1 MHQITAGI
9 RITDTQ
15 ILEAS
20 DAQILATVE
29 ARILNIQI
37 QNPFEIWTFW
47 YLDLGWFGIRM
58 IGTVATA
65 IAIVQI
71 IQKQNQYIGIQ
82 DGAYLVGFGMVG
94 LFSSG
99 MQFNIQTTFNH
110 SKLKKCI
117 WDPTVV
123 RH

>member
-29 ARILNIQI
+29 ARIPNIQI
-37 QNPFEIWTFW
+37 QNPFEFWTFW

-71 IQKQNQYIGIQ
+71 IQKQNQYIGI
-82 DGAYLVGFGMVG
+82 
-94 LFSSG
+94 
-99 MQFNIQTTFNH
+99 
-110 SKLKKCI
+110 
-117 WDPTVV
+117 
-123 RH
+123 

>member
-1 MHQITAGI
+1 MHLITAGI
-9 RITDTQ
+9 RISDTQ

-29 ARILNIQI
+29 ARIPNIQI
-37 QNPFEIWTFW
+37 QNPFEFWTFW

-99 MQFNIQTTFNH
+99 MPFNIQATFTH
-110 SKLKKCI
+110 SKSNKCI
-117 WDPTVV
+117 WAPTVV
-123 RH
+123 RY